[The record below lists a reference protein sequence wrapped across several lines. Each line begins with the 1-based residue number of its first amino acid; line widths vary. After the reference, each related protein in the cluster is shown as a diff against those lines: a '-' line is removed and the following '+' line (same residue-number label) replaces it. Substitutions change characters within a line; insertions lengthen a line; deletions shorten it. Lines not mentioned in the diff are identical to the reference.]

1 MNSICIVYN
10 NINSENNYN
19 EIILDFKTNTFTLN
33 NNTHRFEILDKYKI
47 SLYWNDTT
55 KEIYYTDDS
64 YLYFSNIIIKSNY
77 KKLYLI
83 NTEWYDQALY
93 NIETGTLRR
102 IKHKEQYGNVE
113 YNVCNKF
120 IINWNYWGK
129 EEYIKIDDYHYIA
142 KEYKNS
148 VIEEMGITLCDAS
161 SDPSIKIYIFIHVC
175 TLDGWKDIL
184 IDQLNT
190 IRKSGLYNTCHKINF
205 GILGDCNVVK
215 DPIFDDLKFNIIYID
230 SRLKLYEN
238 HTINSIK
245 WMCSNGDI
253 NEPEA
258 YILYIHTKGVRKAGN
273 SEVTES
279 WRKMMEYF
287 LIDRYKDCIDALQY
301 YDTLGNNIVNM
312 GDVYVNKNKEHCMH
326 YSGNFWWS
334 KKSYI
339 NKLDYLNIF
348 DDYSI
353 NSDKIRY
360 SAENWLLSLYPGGKF
375 GTIFQDDTNT
385 HPYHRYVF
393 DYYKKFVFSVKNIR
407 L

>member
-1 MNSICIVYN
+1 MNTIYIVYN
-10 NINSENNYN
+10 KEDHN
-19 EIILDFKTNTFTLN
+19 EIVLDFKTNTFTLN

-47 SLYWNDTT
+47 LLYWSDIS

-64 YLYFSNIIIKSNY
+64 YLYFSNITIKSNY
-77 KKLYLI
+77 KKIYLL

-93 NIETGTLRR
+93 DIETGALRR

-113 YNVCNKF
+113 YNNRNKF
-120 IINWNYWGK
+120 IINWNYWGE

-148 VIEEMGITLCDAS
+148 VIGDMGVTLCNT
-161 SDPSIKIYIFIHVC
+161 SIKIYIFIHIC
-175 TLDGWKDIL
+175 TLDGWKAIL
-184 IDQLNT
+184 TDQLNT
-190 IRKSGLYNTCHKINF
+190 IKKSGLYNRCHKIHF

-215 DPIFDDLKFNIIYID
+215 DPIFNDPKFNIIYTD
-230 SRLKLYEN
+230 SRIKLYEN
-238 HTINSIK
+238 HTINFIK
-245 WMCSNGDI
+245 WMCSNEDI

-287 LIDRYKDCIDALQY
+287 LIDKYKDCIEHLNY

-312 GDVYVNKNKEHCMH
+312 GDVYVNKNREHCMH

-348 DDYSI
+348 DNFD
-353 NSDKIRY
+353 DKIRY
-360 SAENWLLSLYPGGKF
+360 SAENWLLSGYPDCKA

-393 DYYKKFVFSVKNIR
+393 DYYKKFSFSVKNIKV
-407 L
+407 

>member
-1 MNSICIVYN
+1 MNSICIIYN
-10 NINSENNYN
+10 NIYSENNYN

-47 SLYWNDTT
+47 LLYWNDLN

-64 YLYFSNIIIKSNY
+64 YLYFSNIINKLHY
-77 KKLYLI
+77 KKIYLI

-93 NIETGTLRR
+93 NIETGSLRR
-102 IKHKEQYGNVE
+102 IKHKDQYGTVE
-113 YNVCNKF
+113 YNSNNKI

-129 EEYIKIDDYHYIA
+129 EEYIKVDDYHYKAI
-142 KEYKNS
+142 EYKNS
-148 VIEEMGITLCDAS
+148 VIEKMQITSPDQ
-161 SDPSIKIYIFIHVC
+161 SIKIYIFIHVC
-175 TLDGWKDIL
+175 ALDGWKDIL

-190 IRKSGLYNTCHKINF
+190 IKQSGLYNICHTIHF
-205 GILGDCNVVK
+205 GILGNLEVIK
-215 DPIFDDLKFNIIYID
+215 DPIFNDPKFNIIYVD
-230 SRLKLYEN
+230 SRMRLYEN
-238 HTINSIK
+238 HTINFIK
-245 WMCSNGDI
+245 WMCLNDDI
-253 NEPEA
+253 NETEA

-273 SEVTES
+273 NEVTES

-287 LIDRYKDCIDALQY
+287 LIDRYEDCIQNLQY

-312 GDVYVNKNKEHCMH
+312 GDVYVNKDKKHCMH

-348 DDYSI
+348 D
-353 NSDKIRY
+353 NSAYNLGDKIRY
-360 SAENWLLSLYPGGKF
+360 SAENWLLSLYPDGKF

-393 DYYKKFVFSVKNIR
+393 DYYKKFAFYVKN